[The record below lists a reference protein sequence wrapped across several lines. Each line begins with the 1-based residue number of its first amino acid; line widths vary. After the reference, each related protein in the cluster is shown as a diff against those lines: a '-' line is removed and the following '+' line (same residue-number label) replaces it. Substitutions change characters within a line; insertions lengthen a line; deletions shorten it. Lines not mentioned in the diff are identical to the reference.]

1 MGIKNR
7 HDIYLMDNKTRLF
20 TDWLLQNGA
29 KFDKIKWP
37 STNIDTNIRG
47 ATAITDINTNEYM
60 LEIPK
65 ILMMSP
71 EHAYDSEIGKYLA
84 ENKDIIRGDSILALY
99 LMHERIKGESSFYFP
114 YLQILPSPGTIAEW
128 AQSQLLEL
136 QDDNI
141 VLRARRKKL
150 QVKTLYTQCVM
161 PLCEKYPEIFSFEN
175 YSPENFEFCWYSIQA
190 RAFGRRLPWSAMVP
204 FADCL
209 NHNNVQTKYDYNIDS
224 NGYFRLFP
232 TGTNNYKAGMEV
244 YNSYGRRHN
253 ENLLLDYGFAMLD
266 NEWDHVSITLKL
278 PLSNNYDRKATIL
291 FSLGYNPS
299 IMEFKIF
306 GNNYIPHDA
315 LQYLRIV
322 TLDEIELEYI
332 ESCIEN
338 FDKDESITNYKK
350 NINILLR
357 EIITIKNEINVLN
370 ILIHE
375 LNDMILKRTTT
386 TEIDESLLIELNNK
400 NSTNDDGNSDDHNWR
415 LNCSI
420 IYRLTRKHI
429 IDSLYIKSVKLKNT
443 LDNIVNEDTSYESID
458 LYNIFGFL
466 NNKTHTSFDDYVR
479 CYKKEILLHL

>member
-1 MGIKNR
+1 MMMNQR
-7 HDIYLMDNKTRLF
+7 TRNF

-29 KFDKIKWP
+29 KFDKIQWP
-37 STNIDTNIRG
+37 STNIVTNIRG

-65 ILMMSP
+65 KLMMSP

-84 ENKDIIRGDSILALY
+84 DNKDVIRGDSILALY
-99 LMHERIKGESSFYFP
+99 LMYERIKGESSFYYP

-128 AQSQLLEL
+128 TQNQLLQL
-136 QDDNI
+136 QDDSI

-150 QVKTLYTQCVM
+150 QVKTLYTQCVI

-175 YSPENFEFCWYSIQA
+175 YSSENFEFCWYSIQA

-209 NHNNVQTKYDYNIDS
+209 NHSNVQTKYDFDIDH

-232 TGTNNYKAGMEV
+232 TGNNNYKAGTEV

-266 NEWDHVSITLKL
+266 NEWDHVSISLKL
-278 PLSNNYDRKATIL
+278 PVSDNYDRKATIL
-291 FSLGYNPS
+291 LCLGYNPS

-306 GNNYIPHDA
+306 GNDYIPHDA
-315 LQYLRIV
+315 LKYLRIV
-322 TLDEIELEYI
+322 ALDEIELEYI
-332 ESCIEN
+332 ESCIET
-338 FDKDESITNYKK
+338 FDKDETITNYKK
-350 NINILLR
+350 NVSILLR
-357 EIITIKNEINVLN
+357 EIITIKNEINALN
-370 ILIHE
+370 LLSVE
-375 LNDMILKRTTT
+375 LNDMIFRRITT
-386 TEIDESLLIELNNK
+386 TEEDEVLLTELNN
-400 NSTNDDGNSDDHNWR
+400 NSSTNDDGNSDDNEWR

-429 IDSLYIKSVKLKNT
+429 IDSLHSKILVLKQT
-443 LDNIVNEDTSYESID
+443 LDVTFSEKVSYENID
-458 LYNIFGFL
+458 LYEVFGIL
-466 NNKTHTSFDDYVR
+466 NKTHASFDDYAR
-479 CYKKEILLHL
+479 CFKKEILLRL